1 MILLI
6 RILSTILI
14 LVSEVNAQFLP
25 SSVGVHHKKSS
36 VSDESYILDF
46 DNNNTCTNDCELSSF
61 YAQLTNVPD
70 KTNWSVSLWIKS
82 GTNDKWRAAIN
93 SYSNNNNGWQ
103 IDSNSDGTE
112 YRYTHNSNQ
121 IRFNYSNG
129 GNNGN
134 SITGNWDHL
143 AVTSN
148 GDNGGET
155 KLYYNGILLHTIGS
169 GLTSNTFDE
178 INIGRN
184 RYGDKPG
191 NYSIDEVRIWD
202 VVLTEDQIQEWM
214 FKPLDNSHS
223 NYSDLYVYFQMNSD
237 VISGN
242 QLLDQSGNN
251 RNLTIYNLNETGIQL
266 ATSYVPVKTLVPSYS
281 NNQTGLWS
289 GSGLGERLLTP
300 GDPYKS
306 LSSSGLEMQVSAALT
321 KENFVIFGNNGTQSS
336 TSTSILGLSKISDR
350 VWQFDETGT
359 VSADIIIDIGTA
371 TGYSD
376 GASLT
381 ANNYKLLY
389 KSCSMCDYSIE
400 VDGASSVSNTDNI
413 TFSSVAIKDGFYS
426 IGSNDNNL

>member
-1 MILLI
+1 MVLRKIIFIYLI
-6 RILSTILI
+6 PIISFG
-14 LVSEVNAQFLP
+14 QFMP
-25 SSVGVHHKKSS
+25 SSVGVHHKKSSS

-46 DNNNTCTNDCELSSF
+46 DNDNTCTNNCELSSF

-82 GTNDKWRAAIN
+82 GANDKWRAAIN
-93 SYSNNNNGWQ
+93 SSSNNNYGWQ

-148 GDNGGET
+148 GANGGET

-178 INIGRN
+178 INLGRN

-214 FKPLDNSHS
+214 FKALDNSHS

-251 RNLTIYNLNETGIQL
+251 RNLTIYNLDESGIQL
-266 ATSYVPVKTLVPSYS
+266 ASSYVPVKALIPSYS

-289 GSGLGERLLTP
+289 GSGLGERLLIP

-306 LSSSGLEMQVSAALT
+306 LSSSGLEMQVSTALT

-336 TSTSILGLSKISDR
+336 SSTSILGLSKLSDR
-350 VWQFDETGT
+350 EWQFDETGT

-371 TGYSD
+371 TGYSG

-413 TFSSVAIKDGFYS
+413 TFSSVAINDGFYS
-426 IGSNDNNL
+426 IGSTDTNL

>member
-1 MILLI
+1 MRLFLFFYFLIKFNFCQSQILPTSI
-6 RILSTILI
+6 
-14 LVSEVNAQFLP
+14 
-25 SSVGVHHKKSS
+25 GVHHKKSSS

-46 DNNNTCTNDCELSSF
+46 DNDNTCTNNCELSSF
-61 YAQLTNVPD
+61 YAQMTNVPD

-103 IDSNSDGTE
+103 IDSNADGTE

-242 QLLDQSGNN
+242 LDTSCLNVISKYLYLSGILMFNP
-251 RNLTIYNLNETGIQL
+251 LPIF
-266 ATSYVPVKTLVPSYS
+266 LV
-281 NNQTGLWS
+281 
-289 GSGLGERLLTP
+289 
-300 GDPYKS
+300 
-306 LSSSGLEMQVSAALT
+306 
-321 KENFVIFGNNGTQSS
+321 
-336 TSTSILGLSKISDR
+336 
-350 VWQFDETGT
+350 
-359 VSADIIIDIGTA
+359 
-371 TGYSD
+371 
-376 GASLT
+376 
-381 ANNYKLLY
+381 
-389 KSCSMCDYSIE
+389 
-400 VDGASSVSNTDNI
+400 
-413 TFSSVAIKDGFYS
+413 
-426 IGSNDNNL
+426 